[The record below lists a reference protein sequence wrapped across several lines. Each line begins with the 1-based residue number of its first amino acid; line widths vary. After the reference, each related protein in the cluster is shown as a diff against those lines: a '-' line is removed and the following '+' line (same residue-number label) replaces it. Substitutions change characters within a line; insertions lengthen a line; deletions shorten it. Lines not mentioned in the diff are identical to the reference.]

1 MEGVPVRVLLVEDNP
16 GDARL
21 IREALRETKGVDFS
35 LEVADTLAAG
45 LERVAASDADIV
57 LLDLSLP
64 DAFGLDT
71 YRRAHFDAPHV
82 PIIVLT
88 GNEDEAL
95 AVSAVNE
102 GAQDFLS
109 KRKLDGEVLVRSIRY
124 AIERHRLLEQVRQLA
139 IVDDLTGLANRRGFS
154 LLCQHHFD
162 LANRNRKQL
171 RLLFIDVDRFKAIN
185 DTFGHQEGDRAL
197 ADVAALLVRTF
208 RKSDVIGRVGGD
220 EFCVLLTE
228 GALEGARISTDRL
241 RASLLAINAAAQR
254 PYQLS
259 LSVGVGVYDP
269 DQPTT
274 FEGLMKQADQ
284 AMYAEKSAR
293 RQKAS

>member
-71 YRRAHFDAPHV
+71 YRRAHFDAPHL

-162 LANRNRKQL
+162 LANRNHLQL
-171 RLLFIDVDRFKAIN
+171 RLLFIDVDSFKAIN

-197 ADVAALLVRTF
+197 GDVAALLVRTF

-241 RASLLAINAAAQR
+241 RSSLLAINAAAQR

-259 LSVGVGVYDP
+259 LSVGIGVYDP
-269 DQPTT
+269 DQPTS

>member
-220 EFCVLLTE
+220 EFSVLLTE

>member
-1 MEGVPVRVLLVEDNP
+1 MAGVPVRVLLVEDNP

-21 IREALRETKGVDFS
+21 IREALRETKGVDFT
-35 LEVADTLAAG
+35 LAVAETLAAG
-45 LERVAASDADIV
+45 LQRVAAADVDIV

-71 YRRAHFDAPHV
+71 YRRAHIGAPHL

-88 GNEDEAL
+88 GNEDETL

-109 KRKLDGEVLVRSIRY
+109 KRKLDGEILGRSIRY
-124 AIERHRLLEQVRQLA
+124 AIERNRLLEQVRQLA
-139 IVDDLTGLANRRGFS
+139 IIDDLTGLANRRGFS

-162 LANRNRKQL
+162 IANRNHLQL
-171 RLLFIDVDRFKAIN
+171 RLLFIDVDRFKSIN
-185 DTFGHQEGDRAL
+185 DTYGHQVGDRAL
-197 ADVAALLVRTF
+197 SDVATVLVQTF

-220 EFCVLLTE
+220 EFCVLLTQ
-228 GALEGARISTDRL
+228 GAADGARISTERL
-241 RASLLAINAAAQR
+241 RASLLAMNLTGDR

-259 LSVGVGVYDP
+259 LSVGIGVYDP
-269 DQPTT
+269 DQPTS
-274 FEGLMKQADQ
+274 FDELMNRADE

>member
-1 MEGVPVRVLLVEDNP
+1 MTGSPLQVLLVEDNP

-21 IREALRETKGVDFS
+21 IREALRETKGVGFT

-45 LERVAASDADIV
+45 LERMAAADRDVV

-64 DAFGLDT
+64 HAFGLDT
-71 YRRAHFDAPHV
+71 YRRAHAAAPQL
-82 PIIVLT
+82 PIVVLT

-109 KRKLDGEVLVRSIRY
+109 KRKLDGEGLVRSIRY

-139 IVDDLTGLANRRGFS
+139 IIDELTGLANRRGFT

-162 LANRNRKQL
+162 IANRHHKQL
-171 RLLFIDVDRFKAIN
+171 QLLFIDVDRFKSIN

-197 ADVAALLVRTF
+197 VDVATLLVRTF

-228 GALEGARISTDRL
+228 GSLDAAQISTERL
-241 RASLLAINAAAQR
+241 RASLLTINAAGHR
-254 PYQLS
+254 PYPLA
-259 LSVGVGVYDP
+259 LSVGVGMYSP
-269 DQPTT
+269 DRPTS
-274 FEGLMKQADQ
+274 FDGLMKQADE
-284 AMYAEKSAR
+284 AMYAEKSVR

>member
-1 MEGVPVRVLLVEDNP
+1 
-16 GDARL
+16 
-21 IREALRETKGVDFS
+21 
-35 LEVADTLAAG
+35 LEVAETLAAG
-45 LERVAASDADIV
+45 LERVTTADADIV

-71 YRRAHFDAPHV
+71 YRRAHIAAPHL

-162 LANRNRKQL
+162 LANRNHLQL
-171 RLLFIDVDRFKAIN
+171 RLLFIDVDRFKSIN
-185 DTFGHQEGDRAL
+185 DTFGHQVGDRAL
-197 ADVAALLVRTF
+197 ADVATVLVQTF
-208 RKSDVIGRVGGD
+208 RKSDVIARVGGD
-220 EFCVLLTE
+220 EFCVLLTQ
-228 GALEGARISTDRL
+228 GAAEGARISTERL
-241 RASLLAINAAAQR
+241 RASLLAMNLTGDR

-259 LSVGVGVYDP
+259 LSVGIGVYDP
-269 DQPTT
+269 EQPTS
-274 FEGLMKQADQ
+274 FDELIKRADE

>member
-197 ADVAALLVRTF
+197 ADVAGLLVRTF

-228 GALEGARISTDRL
+228 GALEGARISTERL

>member
-220 EFCVLLTE
+220 EFSVLLTE
-228 GALEGARISTDRL
+228 GALEGARISTERL